1 MKLDLSLYLVTDRR
15 FCHGRNL
22 TDMVYQAVRGG
33 VTAVQLREKNSNPL
47 EILDLAKS
55 LKNLLSPLGIPL
67 ILNDYPELAK
77 ASGADGVHLG
87 ASDAE
92 VLTARGLL
100 GAEGIIGFSVEADTN
115 LATVPWSQLS
125 YFAASPVYPT
135 LTKADAPSALGVAGV
150 ARLRKASSL
159 PLVGIGGINSSNIV
173 DTLRAGVDGV
183 AIVSAILD
191 NDDIY
196 RATYLLRSQMQ
207 EVSRACR

>member
-15 FCHGRNL
+15 FCRGRNL

-33 VTAVQLREKNSNPL
+33 VTAVQLREKDSSPS
-47 EILDLAKS
+47 EILDLARS

-87 ASDAE
+87 ASDTQVSA
-92 VLTARGLL
+92 ARKFL
-100 GAEGIIGFSVEADTN
+100 GRRSIIGFSVEAQTD
-115 LATVPWSQLS
+115 LATVPWSQLD

-135 LTKADAPSALGVAGV
+135 LTKLDAPAALGVEGV

-159 PLVGIGGINSSNIV
+159 PLVGIGGINASNIV
-173 DTLRAGVDGV
+173 DSLRAGLDGV

-191 NDDIY
+191 SDDIY
-196 RATYLLRSQMQ
+196 KATYLLRSQME
-207 EVSRACR
+207 EVDHVGK